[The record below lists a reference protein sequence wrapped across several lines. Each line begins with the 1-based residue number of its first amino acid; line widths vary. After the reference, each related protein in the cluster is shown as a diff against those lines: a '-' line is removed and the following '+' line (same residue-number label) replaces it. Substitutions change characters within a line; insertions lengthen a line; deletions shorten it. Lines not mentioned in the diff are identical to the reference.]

1 MRRALLP
8 TLIVLAG
15 GLLAGGCAPKDF
27 SKEGANSEQ
36 FTADESQCRRQVRAQ
51 LSQQRD
57 IDDQRRA
64 VFSGERDR
72 YGQQE
77 LYSDMA
83 NQGYK
88 YSYER
93 GMARCM
99 EARGWQPKPSG
110 PIPMPK
116 LSW

>member
-1 MRRALLP
+1 MKLAIALLVAAAA
-8 TLIVLAG
+8 TTA
-15 GLLAGGCAPKDF
+15 CAPRDF
-27 SKEGANSEQ
+27 SKEGADAEQ
-36 FTADESQCRRQVRAQ
+36 FTKDQSQCRTQVRART
-51 LSQQRD
+51 QQDRD

-64 VFSGERDR
+64 IFSGERER
-72 YGQQE
+72 FGQQE

-88 YSYER
+88 YNYER
-93 GMARCM
+93 LMARCM
-99 EARGWQPKPSG
+99 EARGWAPKQNG